1 MATSQSS
8 DPQYAIDQIH
18 EFASTIRNYV
28 VFDVAEGSRSAKNR
42 LAMEILRDVD
52 SLTESL
58 FASGGA
64 SAADVIEKLVELQD
78 DASVLTSSS
87 SSSPSSSSS
96 SSSSSLS
103 SEAVVAGR
111 HYDGSCEHASN
122 AIMNSIVLSIR
133 DIEKTWTF
141 QFDLWRQ
148 KRVTAESLGCDI
160 QQLT

>member
-42 LAMEILRDVD
+42 LAMEILRDLD

-64 SAADVIEKLVELQD
+64 SAADVIEKLVELED

-87 SSSPSSSSS
+87 SSSSP
-96 SSSSSLS
+96 SSSSLS

-111 HYDGSCEHASN
+111 HCDGSCEN
-122 AIMNSIVLSIR
+122 AIMNSIVSSIR